1 MPELHAGE
9 LGDGAIVIPRVG
21 NSLFQDQ
28 SDDDLLDFMARTRKC
43 KPMPPGQG
51 TLKPFRLDDDVEDR
65 EEALRQR
72 AGAWRSMHTT
82 MNTFSFSSRVLGRRC
97 EQQNRVHHHIFP
109 NPQAS
114 GSSILC

>member
-43 KPMPPGQG
+43 KPMPSVPG

-65 EEALRQR
+65 EELNTHTKRRCDSSRSTTKR
-72 AGAWRSMHTT
+72 AGSTRSCLLRSLF
-82 MNTFSFSSRVLGRRC
+82 NLG
-97 EQQNRVHHHIFP
+97 
-109 NPQAS
+109 S
-114 GSSILC
+114 